1 MNVEMQWSTT
11 ISSTNVDN
19 QSATTNKLPSF
30 LKYLFEILPVLGTLL
45 IAAGFLLLLG
55 MWIQR
60 AKSYFLKSKPSDEPP
75 PYKEFKIDVFLE
87 DPPSYQE
94 AVNRL
99 PEPTNLG

>member
-1 MNVEMQWSTT
+1 MERST
-11 ISSTNVDN
+11 
-19 QSATTNKLPSF
+19 F
-30 LKYLFEILPVLGTLL
+30 LKYLFEILPVLGTLS
-45 IAAGFLLLLG
+45 IVAGFLVLLG

-60 AKSYFLKSKPSDEPP
+60 AKSYFFKKSKPSDEPP

-87 DPPSYQE
+87 DPPTYQE